1 MRLGITLAAIAGV
14 GLGIALVLH
23 YGAGE
28 IGEALLAAGWK
39 GVLAVSAAYFFALV
53 VCAAGWR
60 VLLIGAPPRALWW
73 CVWARWVRESTGTL
87 LALTP
92 AAGGVIAARELTL
105 RGVPVGAAGASTVV
119 DLTMETA
126 AQALFTVVGLALLN
140 ALRPGDSNIVYVA
153 AGAAVLAAAVA
164 GFIIA
169 QRKGLFRF
177 LEQIPERLG
186 WTKGWGELG
195 SGQRI
200 HDAIETLYRDHK
212 RLGASFLTHFA
223 GWFAGAAE
231 ALVALWFMGHP
242 LGFTE
247 VIVIESMVFA
257 LRSAAFV
264 VPWTAG
270 IQEGGYI
277 LAGALFG
284 LSPEVALALSLLK
297 RVREIATGVPNL
309 ILWQVVESRRLLKRT
324 NAAR

>member
-1 MRLGITLAAIAGV
+1 M
-14 GLGIALVLH
+14 
-23 YGAGE
+23 
-28 IGEALLAAGWK
+28 
-39 GVLAVSAAYFFALV
+39 
-53 VCAAGWR
+53 
-60 VLLIGAPPRALWW
+60 LLIGAPSQALWW

-212 RLGASFLTHFA
+212 RLGASFLAHFA